1 MGISIFGR
9 RRRWRDRRREAAG
22 LMRPDRFAFQPCGIS
37 PGMLVSAELDAADH
51 LRGEYLACAPAM
63 RFIEDTVVRMP
74 ELVNQLATAQLR
86 LNDARAAIAKS
97 CALRAPKRSPPLKD
111 MHRRLLARLMRPAA
125 SRA

>member
-1 MGISIFGR
+1 
-9 RRRWRDRRREAAG
+9 
-22 LMRPDRFAFQPCGIS
+22 MRPDRFAFQPCGIS

-74 ELVNQLATAQLR
+74 ELVNHLATAQLR

-97 CALRAPKRSPPLKD
+97 CALRAPKLSPPLKD

-125 SRA
+125 RRA